1 MASGVSAARCPC
13 SFCVVPVMRRQCL
26 RPRNR
31 RLSHSDATSPIGSN
45 RRGCVFYYFFLFY
58 FTSSVFV
65 DYVFTDKGG
74 PRRVVKRVAMLPS
87 RACVLCVRVA
97 ITFFFFQ
104 ARVVCLHVFVYVSLL
119 PPPPLTK
126 LDLELLHKRL
136 AADEDFV

>member
-1 MASGVSAARCPC
+1 M
-13 SFCVVPVMRRQCL
+13 CVL
-26 RPRNR
+26 
-31 RLSHSDATSPIGSN
+31 L
-45 RRGCVFYYFFLFY
+45 FFLFH

-74 PRRVVKRVAMLPS
+74 PGRVVKRVAMLPS

-97 ITFFFFQ
+97 ITFFLLFQ

-126 LDLELLHKRL
+126 LDLSPQLVRKRL
-136 AADEDFV
+136 AADDDDFV